1 VKECGKF
8 SKKSDVYSF
17 GVFLLELVSG
27 QEAIQFQFLD
37 SGTIH
42 QWAEIYEDSS
52 DVSNLIDKR
61 MSKNFTEEG
70 MQHFFQLAAWCLNRL
85 GGMRPTMSLVVLELN
100 RIQEKEIGM
109 TTIMG
114 EATPVLTLGSHLFTS
129 SA

>member
-1 VKECGKF
+1 MGK
-8 SKKSDVYSF
+8 
-17 GVFLLELVSG
+17 LVSII
-27 QEAIQFQFLD
+27 IQSHICVSFEFQSFCC
-37 SGTIH
+37 SCTK
-42 QWAEIYEDSS
+42 AEIYEDSS
-52 DVSNLIDKR
+52 DVSNLIDER
-61 MSKNFTEEG
+61 MSKNYTEEG